1 MSDAAVPSDDL
12 EVADWIR
19 DHWSSDLTVR
29 EWWGLL
35 AGAGWAMPTWPVDL
49 GGRAMPPSSARA
61 VGRVL
66 AETGVVGP
74 PSGVGQ
80 TMGGPTVLAHGSD
93 EQRRVLVPPLADG
106 RESWCQLFS
115 EPSAGS
121 DLAGLRTSAV
131 RDGDEWVVNGQK
143 VWNSGA
149 HLSERGLL
157 LARTDPAVP
166 KHEGISYFVIDML
179 QPGVEVRPLRQMNGA
194 TEFCEVFLT
203 DARVRADRMIGE
215 PGAGW
220 RVAQTTLAFERQ
232 GVSAGAARATGAFPG
247 SLAGQLDRTVGD
259 VLAEAARSPRREV
272 TGFVVNTRTLRS
284 LVEAGGRGDDPVA
297 RQGLARFRAM
307 TEVNRYNGLRSRAAA
322 RTGGPGPEASVG
334 KLAMSEIA
342 RTSRDLA
349 FTFMGADAML
359 AGPDAP
365 GAGAYH
371 EVALATFG
379 ASLGGGTDEIQR
391 NVIGERTLGLPREPQ
406 QDRGIA
412 FRDIPVGPA
421 GRSGSTHRGEDD

>member
-1 MSDAAVPSDDL
+1 MSDRAVPPDPL
-12 EVADWIR
+12 EIVEWIR
-19 DHWSSDLTVR
+19 GTWSPDLTVG

-35 AGAGWAMPTWPVDL
+35 ARAGWAMPTWPAGL
-49 GGRAMPPSSARA
+49 GGRAMSSASARA
-61 VGRVL
+61 VGRAL
-66 AETGVVGP
+66 AEAGVIGP

-80 TMGGPTVLAHGSD
+80 TMGGPTVLAHGTD
-93 EQRRVLVPPLADG
+93 EQRAVLVPPLADG

-131 RDGDEWVVNGQK
+131 LDGDEWVVNGQK

-166 KHEGISYFVIDML
+166 KHEGISYFVVDML

-203 DARVRADRMIGE
+203 DARVRVDRMIGE
-215 PGAGW
+215 PGTGW

-232 GVSAGAARATGAFPG
+232 GVSAGAARAAGAFPG
-247 SLAGQLDRTVGD
+247 SLAGQLDRTVGA
-259 VLAEAARSPRREV
+259 VLAEAARSTKREV
-272 TGFVVNTRTLRS
+272 TGFVVNTRALRS
-284 LVEAGGRGDDPVA
+284 LAEAGGRRGDAVA

-307 TEVNRYNGLRSRAAA
+307 TEVNRYNGLRTRAASPS
-322 RTGGPGPEASVG
+322 RGPGPEASVG

-349 FTFMGADAML
+349 FGLMGADAML

-365 GAGAYH
+365 GGGAYH

-406 QDRGIA
+406 PDRGIA
-412 FRDIPVGPA
+412 FRDLPVGPS
-421 GRSGSTHRGEDD
+421 GRSGSIHHEEDG

>member
-1 MSDAAVPSDDL
+1 MTADDDVVDEAV
-12 EVADWIR
+12 VAEWIR
-19 DHWSSDLTVR
+19 DHWSPDLTVGG
-29 EWWGLL
+29 WWRLL
-35 AGAGWAMPTWPVDL
+35 ADAGWAMPTWPVGL
-49 GGRAMPPSSARA
+49 GGRAMRSSSARA

-66 AETGVVGP
+66 AEAGVVGP

-203 DARVRADRMIGE
+203 DARVRADRMVGE

-247 SLAGQLDRTVGD
+247 SLAGQLDRTVAD

-272 TGFVVNTRTLRS
+272 TRLRGEHPD
-284 LVEAGGRGDDPVA
+284 VEVAGLHPGSRRRPGR
-297 RQGLARFRAM
+297 
-307 TEVNRYNGLRSRAAA
+307 
-322 RTGGPGPEASVG
+322 
-334 KLAMSEIA
+334 
-342 RTSRDLA
+342 
-349 FTFMGADAML
+349 
-359 AGPDAP
+359 AP
-365 GAGAYH
+365 GVSPG
-371 EVALATFG
+371 
-379 ASLGGGTDEIQR
+379 S
-391 NVIGERTLGLPREPQ
+391 
-406 QDRGIA
+406 
-412 FRDIPVGPA
+412 GP
-421 GRSGSTHRGEDD
+421 